1 MNSKEVAK
9 LNEDGSRSLDEKR
22 KIERGIAGEVYSMA
36 GMLFIIIIFFR
47 FEVT

>member
-22 KIERGIAGEVYSMA
+22 KIQRGIAGEACSMV
-36 GMLFIIIIFFR
+36 GMLFTIFF
-47 FEVT
+47 